1 MIAGYGTDH
10 YQYEYEVELGLPWQA
25 KDAYLQL
32 SSPFLSADRIKTPT
46 LFLCGQDD
54 MNVPLLNSEQMYQ
67 ALRRLGVP
75 TELVIYPGENHVVR
89 KPTYQK
95 DLYER
100 YLQWYDRYLRP
111 ERVKPSPTTAEVT
124 GLDGRQFAA
133 PELSADARQRLEAS
147 FAQAT
152 SDFIKNPDSADAII
166 WLGRRL
172 AYLSR
177 YRDAIDV
184 FSRGIAKF
192 PNDPRMYRH
201 RGHRYITTR
210 QFDKA
215 VADLEKAAAL
225 VSNRPDEGEP
235 DGAPG
240 KRPSP
245 SSTLNFNVYYHLGL
259 AYYLQGRFDRALP
272 AYRECMK
279 FSTDNDD
286 SLVATSDWLYM
297 TLRRLGRAD
306 EAAKVLEPIKEGMTI
321 LDNDAYYKR
330 LLMYKGLREPG
341 DVMAADETDPLQIAT
356 QGYGVANFYFVNGDV
371 ERAKALLRRVVAGSQ
386 WAAFGFIAAE
396 ADLGRIK

>member
-1 MIAGYGTDH
+1 MRHAPIA
-10 YQYEYEVELGLPWQA
+10 
-25 KDAYLQL
+25 
-32 SSPFLSADRIKTPT
+32 T
-46 LFLCGQDD
+46 LAS
-54 MNVPLLNSEQMYQ
+54 VALLAAASVHAQ
-67 ALRRLGVP
+67 P
-75 TELVIYPGENHVVR
+75 
-89 KPTYQK
+89 
-95 DLYER
+95 
-100 YLQWYDRYLRP
+100 
-111 ERVKPSPTTAEVT
+111 EVT
-124 GLDGRQFAA
+124 GLDGRQFSA
-133 PELSADARQRLEAS
+133 PQLSAEAKQRLEANL
-147 FAQAT
+147 AQAT
-152 SDFIKNPDSADAII
+152 GDFIKNPDSADVII

-177 YRDAIDV
+177 YREAIDV

-225 VSNRPDEGEP
+225 VKNRPNEGEP

-240 KRPSP
+240 KRSSP

-259 AYYLQGRFDRALP
+259 AYYLQGRFDKALP
-272 AYRECMK
+272 AYRECLV
-279 FSTDNDD
+279 FSRDNDD

-306 EAAKVLEPIKEGMTI
+306 EAAKVLEPINEGMTV

-330 LLMYKGLREPG
+330 LLMYKGLRKPE

-356 QGYGVANFYFVNGDV
+356 QGYGVANFLFVNGDT
-371 ERAKALLRRVVAGSQ
+371 ERAKALLRRVVAGTQ

-396 ADLGRIK
+396 ADLARMK